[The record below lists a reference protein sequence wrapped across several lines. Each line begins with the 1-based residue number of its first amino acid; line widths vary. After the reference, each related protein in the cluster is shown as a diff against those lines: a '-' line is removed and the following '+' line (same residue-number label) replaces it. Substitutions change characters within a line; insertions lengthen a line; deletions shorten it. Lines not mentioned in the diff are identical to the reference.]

1 MDEAASPS
9 RIRESCGAL
18 PVIVVSRAAN
28 IDLSISALDK
38 GAANFFFPPSV
49 ERCLEIAARAE
60 QCIRFA

>member
-28 IDLSISALDK
+28 IDLSISALEK
-38 GAANFFFPPSV
+38 GAADFFSPSV